1 MKKLMVLMTL
11 CTLLLYAIPASAGV
25 MIVSS
30 TPTYDD
36 SEAMAQNL
44 DRAIEM
50 LNGKVI
56 AKGQA
61 FSFNEIVGARTAE
74 NGFAAASNGNGVTVM
89 GGGVS
94 QVATTLHAALKEM
107 GSDIAIDEIHAFG
120 SAYSADY
127 VDEAKD
133 AVLTDYSRN
142 LDFRF
147 TSSHAE
153 NLSISMWRSGGTVF
167 CQLTG
172 IGMATSTPNATPVP
186 EPTATLQPST
196 EPTSEQ
202 NSEYEI
208 LYVVNVNSHVNLRE
222 EPSTKAEVLKQVPKD
237 AAVQFTGK
245 REGDFLQVIYDSK
258 TGYAHGDYLSPN
270 NPRPTMMTVV
280 NCQSNVSLWA
290 KPSTGADKLAIV
302 PLGDEVEYLGVT
314 EDGFHKVKYGGKKGY
329 IIASYLVESQQ

>member
-11 CTLLLYAIPASAGV
+11 CALLLHAIPASAGV
-25 MIVSS
+25 MIVSN

-44 DRAIEM
+44 DRAIDL

-94 QVATTLHAALKEM
+94 QVATTLNAALKEL
-107 GSDIAIDEIHAFG
+107 GGDIAYDEIHTFG
-120 SAYSADY
+120 TAYSAGCVED
-127 VDEAKD
+127 AKD
-133 AVLTDYSRN
+133 AVLTDYARN

-153 NLSISMWRSGGTVF
+153 NLSISMWRAGGTVF

-172 IGMATSTPNATPVP
+172 IGTATSAPDATPEP
-186 EPTATLQPST
+186 EPMTTPLPEQPVQESQT
-196 EPTSEQ
+196 M
-202 NSEYEI
+202 
-208 LYVVNVNSHVNLRE
+208 YVVNVTSYVNLRSK
-222 EPSTKAEVLKQVPKD
+222 PSTNAKSLAQIPKG
-237 AAVQFTGK
+237 ASVQSTGEK
-245 REGDFLQVIYDSK
+245 SGDFLQVIYDGK

-270 NPRPTMMTVV
+270 NPNPTMLTVV

-290 KPSTGADKLAIV
+290 GPSTEADKLDVV
-302 PLGDEVEYLGVT
+302 PLGGEVESLGVT
-314 EDGFHKVKYGGKKGY
+314 EDGFHKVKYGGKEGY
-329 IIASYLVESQQ
+329 IIASYLAESQQ